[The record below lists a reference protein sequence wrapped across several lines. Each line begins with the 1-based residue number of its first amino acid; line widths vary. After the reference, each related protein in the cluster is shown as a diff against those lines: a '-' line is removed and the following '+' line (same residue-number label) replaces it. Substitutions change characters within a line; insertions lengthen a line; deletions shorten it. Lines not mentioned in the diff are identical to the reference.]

1 MPWLTNEKREEQDDK
16 HEYLFQEIAR
26 LHKRT
31 EVMMDI
37 TEQEIE
43 AHYTQMKSKWETE
56 KDMYER
62 FIERAEQTWYMSP
75 FELAAAMYFSEAMSA
90 SEFALERL
98 EDWHEEMKDQETTRI
113 VLNHGQLSIHHFCTM
128 M

>member
-43 AHYTQMKSKWETE
+43 AHYTNQ
-56 KDMYER
+56 
-62 FIERAEQTWYMSP
+62 
-75 FELAAAMYFSEAMSA
+75 
-90 SEFALERL
+90 
-98 EDWHEEMKDQETTRI
+98 DQVGNRKRH
-113 VLNHGQLSIHHFCTM
+113 V
-128 M
+128 